1 MNLTKKQQAELAT
14 AYRCALEISIL
25 NMKAPLRY
33 INQYIAENI
42 SGFGTAADEK
52 VRSRK
57 EYRKMIMDGRRQSK
71 GMIFK
76 AKKLSPYRPRFT
88 DETTV
93 SFHDEVIVEIGDKK
107 QKHSLHFWFTT
118 VFKYSNNGF

>member
-57 EYRKMIMDGRRQSK
+57 EYRKMIMD
-71 GMIFK
+71 
-76 AKKLSPYRPRFT
+76 
-88 DETTV
+88 
-93 SFHDEVIVEIGDKK
+93 
-107 QKHSLHFWFTT
+107 
-118 VFKYSNNGF
+118 